1 MTQRPDKTTL
11 SIPPDVKRR
20 ARIKALQQGES
31 LSAIVTELLE
41 KWLGENLA
49 TKEEKTQKEK

>member
-20 ARIKALQQGES
+20 ARIKALQEGKS

-41 KWLGENLA
+41 EWLEENLA
-49 TKEEKTQKEK
+49 TKEEKSQK